1 MSLTNCCYRCTNTE
15 IPTNLLVKE
24 LVFNYL
30 GSVDADSHLT
40 DSIINLAKDAT
51 NNANEA
57 ADEVDGLIT
66 TVNSRVAAVEDSQE
80 ATIQRVDNFIATDVI
95 PIVNDAINNTAV
107 EGGVIADT
115 FVTATPN
122 GVGAVARTQRDVNA
136 DVIHVLDFGA
146 DPTGVEDSYD
156 AIMAA
161 IKHAT
166 RIDTGWYR
174 KAAEVHFGPGVFYSS
189 KTLHLHSTVKLVG
202 QSTLHRQGEL
212 TLIEFAEGID
222 GIIVHR
228 YNTHDADDTGITT
241 EGAADGSHIEGIYV
255 QQRGYTP
262 STLVVTDPSKY
273 SGDYLCHGLFGK
285 TPPIDSQIVFRN
297 ELVFNHKGAEATL
310 VDSKPVGAILEINP
324 TSETPS
330 KNSVVTGSL
339 SGATGTVIFEGTSKD
354 TLVLSGVTGTFKV
367 GDKLSD
373 DVEVLGVNTRS
384 RSYVITLSNIVGD
397 INIQDSVTKKG
408 DYGTAFRFR
417 ARGTLVDCGAIN
429 WPDDAINVYS
439 MATKGT
445 GQTNSNLTSVT
456 GFAGGN
462 IGRVG
467 LRTQGGDANGCRF
480 DKLDFN
486 GIGMYGVL
494 ENSFL
499 GNNYSDSHVSTCGM
513 GAYYSMQNQNN
524 CSVFTGCYSEGMYV
538 QTPYIGAHSKHPI
551 GAITI
556 GGTRGDPVR
565 EIIPST
571 RLSNTTFQFSNVI
584 LATIRDRLEFKI
596 NYDNKNG
603 LVLYSE
609 GAAGGGA
616 GPRISFFTPNS
627 RTDSNKKNFSAYKSA
642 SVLNTY
648 SSDGSKLSIST
659 LPRVAKVGYRNFL
672 ELNGGSP
679 SVPALAYP
687 IIEDGVI
694 TGVDIHHSGSGYK
707 SSPNLIG
714 RGRWTGVQGY
724 GVVHKGEIVDVVI
737 TSSPTNLE
745 PFEPQ
750 TSLEIDSYSLR
761 AGKDNIT
768 RLGDIDTR
776 WKEVYVGGAVGVWG
790 VNPPTS
796 KPEVTGNITDGT
808 ALKSL
813 IVALEKYGF
822 ITDSTDSTDPL
833 IEPE

>member
-1 MSLTNCCYRCTNTE
+1 MSLIKNCYGCNYTP
-15 IPTNLLVKE
+15 IPTNLIVKE

-30 GSVDADSHLT
+30 GSLDVDSYLT
-40 DSIINLAKDAT
+40 NTIIKMAEDAT
-51 NNANEA
+51 GRANEA
-57 ADEVDGLIT
+57 ADTIGELTDV
-66 TVNSRVAAVEDSQE
+66 VNSRVSDVEVSQE

-107 EGGVIADT
+107 EGGVLADT

-166 RIDTGWYR
+166 KTDTGWYR
-174 KAAEVHFGPGVFYSS
+174 KAAEIHFGPGLFYSS
-189 KTLHLHSTVKLVG
+189 KTIHLHSTVKLVG

-212 TLIEFAEGID
+212 TLIEFAEGTD

-228 YNTHDADDTGITT
+228 YNTHDADDTGDTL
-241 EGAADGSHIEGIYV
+241 EGAADGSHIEGIYLK
-255 QQRGYTP
+255 QRGYIP

-273 SGDYLCHGLFGK
+273 SGDYLCHALFGR
-285 TPPIDSQIVFRN
+285 TPPIDSQIIFRN
-297 ELVFNHKGAEATL
+297 ELSFNHKGAEATL
-310 VDSKPVGAILEINP
+310 VDSKLVGVILEINP
-324 TSETPS
+324 TSETPL

-354 TLVLSGVTGTFKV
+354 TLVLSDVTGKFKV

-373 DVEVLGVNTRS
+373 NVEVLGVNDRS
-384 RSYVITLSNIVGD
+384 RSFVITLSNIVGD
-397 INIQDSVTKKG
+397 INIQDSITKKG

-429 WPDDAINVYS
+429 WADDAINVYS
-439 MATKGT
+439 IATEGT
-445 GQTNSNLTSVT
+445 GQTNANLTSVT
-456 GFAGGN
+456 GFSGAY

-467 LRTQGGDANGCRF
+467 LRTTGGDANGCRF

-486 GIGMYGVL
+486 SIGMYGVL

-513 GAYYSMQNQNN
+513 GAYYSSKNQNN
-524 CSVFTGCYSEGMYV
+524 CSVFNGCYSEGMYT
-538 QTPYIGAHSKHPI
+538 QAPYIGAHTRHPW
-551 GAITI
+551 GAVTI
-556 GGTRGDPVR
+556 GGTRGDFIKEVV
-565 EIIPST
+565 PSSAIT
-571 RLSNTTFQFSNVI
+571 NSFFRFSNVI
-584 LATIRDRLEFKI
+584 QANLTDRLEFKI
-596 NYDNKNG
+596 TPKNKNG
-603 LVLYSE
+603 LVVYST
-609 GAAGGGA
+609 GAAIDNA
-616 GPRISFFTPNS
+616 GPNISFYTPNS
-627 RTDSNKKNFSAYKSA
+627 RSESNKKEVSAYKSA

-659 LPRVAKVGYRNFL
+659 LPRIARSGYRNFL
-672 ELNGGSP
+672 VLDGGSP
-679 SVPALAYP
+679 TVSALVYP
-687 IIEDGVI
+687 IIENGEIV
-694 TGVDIHHSGSGYK
+694 GVDIHHSGSGYL
-707 SSPNLIG
+707 SSPTLVG
-714 RGRWTGVQGY
+714 RGAWTGVEGY

-761 AGKDNIT
+761 AGKHNVT

-776 WKEVYVGGAVGVWG
+776 WKEVYVGGGVGVWG

-796 KPEVTGNITDGT
+796 KPEVTGSITDGT

-822 ITDSTDSTDPL
+822 ITDSTTP
-833 IEPE
+833 